1 MKAIRVKEFGGPEV
15 LRFEDV
21 PEPKPAP
28 GEVVVRIRAAGV
40 NPVDAYI
47 RAGTYAR
54 KPSLP
59 YTPGTDGAGTI
70 ESSGKNAT
78 RFAPGA
84 RVYVAGSLSG
94 TYAEQALCDESSVF
108 PLPQHVSFA
117 QGAALGVPY
126 GTAYRAL
133 FHRGAARPGETVLI
147 HGASGGVGIAATQ
160 LARAAGL
167 RVIGTAGSDKGR
179 ALAKSEGAH
188 ETLDH
193 KSPDHFDKALSLT
206 SGRGYDVIIEMLANV
221 NLARDLT
228 LLAHGGRAVV
238 VGNRGN
244 IEINP
249 RDIMMRDAAILGMSL
264 WNISAADLYSIHSA
278 LGAGLED
285 KTLRPVTA
293 AEIPLAEAQRAHI
306 TIMEGSAEGKIVLVP

>member
-15 LRFEDV
+15 LRLEDA
-21 PEPKPAP
+21 PELKPGP
-28 GEVVVRIRAAGV
+28 SEVVVRIRAAGI
-40 NPVDAYI
+40 NPVETYI
-47 RAGTYAR
+47 RAGVYPR

-59 YTPGTDGAGTI
+59 YTPGTDGAGTV
-70 ESSGKNAT
+70 EAT
-78 RFAPGA
+78 GRDAKRFAPGA

-133 FHRGAARPGETVLI
+133 FHRAAARPGETVLI
-147 HGASGGVGIAATQ
+147 HGASGGVGIAAVQ

-179 ALAKSEGAH
+179 ALVKAEGAH

-193 KSPDHFDKALSLT
+193 KAADHFDRTLSLT
-206 SGRGYDVIIEMLANV
+206 GGRGYDVIIEMLANV

-228 LLAHGGRAVV
+228 ILAHGGRVVV

-244 IEINP
+244 IEINA
-249 RDIMMRDAAILGMSL
+249 REIMMRDAAILGMSL
-264 WNISAADLYSIHSA
+264 WNVSGADLYSIHSA
-278 LGAGLED
+278 LAAGLEN
-285 KTLRPVTA
+285 KTLRPVVA
-293 AEIPLAEAQRAHI
+293 EEIPLAEASRAHV
-306 TIMEGSAEGKIVLVP
+306 TIMDNSASGKIVLVP

>member
-15 LRFEDV
+15 LHLEDV
-21 PEPKPAP
+21 PELKPSP
-28 GEVVVRIRAAGV
+28 SEVVVRIRAAGV
-40 NPVDAYI
+40 NPVEGYI
-47 RAGTYAR
+47 RAGVYPR

-70 ESSGKNAT
+70 DAAGKNAT

-108 PLPQHVSFA
+108 ALPQHVSYA

-126 GTAYRAL
+126 ATAYRAL
-133 FHRGAARPGETVLI
+133 FQRGAARPGETLLI

-160 LARAAGL
+160 LARAGGL
-167 RVIGTAGSDKGR
+167 RVIGTAGSEKGR
-179 ALAKSEGAH
+179 ALIKAEGAH
-188 ETLDH
+188 EALDH
-193 KSPDHFDKALSLT
+193 KAPDHFDKAMSLT
-206 SGRGYDVIIEMLANV
+206 GGRGYDVIAEMLANV

-228 LLAHGGRAVV
+228 ILAHGGRVVV
-238 VGNRGN
+238 VGNRGT

-249 RDIMMRDAAILGMSL
+249 REIMMRDAAILGMSL
-264 WNISAADLYSIHSA
+264 WNVSAADLYSIHAA
-278 LGAGLED
+278 LAAGLEN
-285 KTLRPVTA
+285 KTLRPIIGE
-293 AEIPLAEAQRAHI
+293 EIPLAEAARAQVA
-306 TIMEGSAEGKIVLVP
+306 IMESTASGKIVLIP

>member
-1 MKAIRVKEFGGPEV
+1 MKAIRVREFGGPEV
-15 LRFEDV
+15 LRLEDV
-21 PEPKPAP
+21 PELKPAA
-28 GEVVVRIRAAGV
+28 GEVVVRIHAAGV
-40 NPVDAYI
+40 NPVETYI
-47 RAGTYAR
+47 RAGVYAR
-54 KPSLP
+54 KPALP

-70 ESSGKNAT
+70 EATGKNAT

-94 TYAEQALCDESSVF
+94 TYAEQALCEESSVF
-108 PLPQHVSFA
+108 PLPAHVSFA

-126 GTAYRAL
+126 ATAYRAL
-133 FHRGAARPGETVLI
+133 FQRANARPGETVLI

-160 LARAAGL
+160 LARARGL

-179 ALAKSEGAH
+179 ALVKAEGAH
-188 ETLDH
+188 EVVDH

-206 SGRGYDVIIEMLANV
+206 GGRGYDVIVEMLANV

-228 LLAHGGRAVV
+228 ILAHGGRVIV

-249 RDIMMRDAAILGMSL
+249 REVMARDAAILGMSL
-264 WNISAADLYSIHSA
+264 WNISPVDSLSVHAA
-278 LGAGLED
+278 LGAGLEN
-285 KTLRPVTA
+285 KTLRPVIA
-293 AEIPLAEAQRAHI
+293 QEIPLPEAARAHI
-306 TIMEGSAEGKIVLVP
+306 AVMENTALGKIVLVP